1 MLCSFPSKHTDH
13 FFFLSCL
20 MLFLAEVTHPPG
32 PLFTAQGSLSQ
43 AEYTGRVPMW
53 RASARV
59 PCCSSTNN
67 PRDTVAATAEE
78 VRGFK
83 LQLTNCCISST
94 LGQNKQKKNATH
106 NTRQT
111 DRQVSLPA
119 VRHLLSLLQVCWM
132 AAAGLCTSLSLFEAP
147 PTATPP
153 LPAGWT
159 WTPEYILSETVK
171 IKHYRNINMLTFEQ
185 DKIIWCTIVIWSFTS
200 CTRQLFLLCRI
211 IFLRNYLVT

>member
-106 NTRQT
+106 NTRQPLHIGNST
-111 DRQVSLPA
+111 QKFVEWICLFIKYLFGIA
-119 VRHLLSLLQVCWM
+119 YIYSLL
-132 AAAGLCTSLSLFEAP
+132 
-147 PTATPP
+147 
-153 LPAGWT
+153 
-159 WTPEYILSETVK
+159 I
-171 IKHYRNINMLTFEQ
+171 R
-185 DKIIWCTIVIWSFTS
+185 
-200 CTRQLFLLCRI
+200 
-211 IFLRNYLVT
+211 